1 MRCFKIFSIIVG
13 IGLVAVMLWSFR
25 LSPGPSY
32 NGHTLSE
39 WVEACGEYPY
49 TPKHW
54 ASMPEIEEAIRHSGR
69 RSVPFLLRWIRDKP
83 RSSSGDDRQA
93 AFRAVGAV
101 SAFGI
106 LGTNAN
112 FAIPDLMRIA
122 QRPDDY
128 DWPNPDPAWGV
139 EPQQF
144 CNEYA
149 VFALANI
156 GPNTVPSL
164 LSLATNSSVNV
175 QRNDVYLLSTM
186 GTNALP
192 AIPLLLHYLQEP
204 TNRVAVIAARSLGTL
219 KLEPSIVVS
228 ALADALAD
236 KKYLLDYGTNGPYD
250 QRMLFLDKVFD
261 SLGAYGPKADSA
273 LPAIIGWLKVDDWFA
288 PQMAADTLG
297 NFTSEPDLVVPAL
310 TACLENRNPY
320 LVMSAAESLGKFGS
334 SATSAVPALIKV
346 SDSTNSMR
354 NARIAAADKALEQI
368 TNLVPTALS
377 APVVR

>member
-1 MRCFKIFSIIVG
+1 MRWFKTLSIIIG
-13 IGLVAVMLWSFR
+13 ISVVAVTFWCFW
-25 LSPGPSY
+25 LSPKPSY

-39 WVEACGEYPY
+39 WVEACGEYSY
-49 TPKHW
+49 TDKHL
-54 ASMPEIEEAIRHSGR
+54 ASMPEIEKAIRHSGR

-83 RSSSGDDRQA
+83 RSSSGQDRQA

-101 SAFGI
+101 SAFRI

-156 GPNTVPSL
+156 GPDTVPFL
-164 LSLATNSSVNV
+164 LRLATNSSVNV

-186 GTNALP
+186 GTNARP

-204 TNRVAVIAARSLGTL
+204 TNRVAVIAAQSLGTL
-219 KLEPSIVVS
+219 KLEPSVVVP
-228 ALADALAD
+228 ALADALANR
-236 KKYLLDYGTNGPYD
+236 KYLLDYGTNGPHD
-250 QRMLFLDKVFD
+250 QRMLFLNRVFG
-261 SLGAYGPKADSA
+261 SLGAYGPQADSA
-273 LPAIIGWLKVDDWFA
+273 LPAIIEWLKVDDWFA
-288 PQMAADTLG
+288 PEWAADTLG
-297 NFTSEPDLVVPAL
+297 NFTSEPELVVPAL

-320 LVMSAAESLGKFGS
+320 LVMSAAKSLGKFGS
-334 SATSAVPALIKV
+334 SATSAVPALIQV
-346 SDSTNSMR
+346 SDNTNSMR
-354 NARIAAADKALEQI
+354 NARIAAASKALEQI
-368 TNLVPTALS
+368 TNSVPAPVS
-377 APVVR
+377 APAAQ